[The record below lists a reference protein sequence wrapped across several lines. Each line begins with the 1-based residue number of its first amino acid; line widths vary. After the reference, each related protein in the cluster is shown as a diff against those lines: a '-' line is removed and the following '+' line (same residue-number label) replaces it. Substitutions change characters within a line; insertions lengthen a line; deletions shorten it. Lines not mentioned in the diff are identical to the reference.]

1 MTGVRISHR
10 VHTPAPPP
18 DVWAVL
24 SQPQRWPE
32 FELSLTRV
40 HGAAG
45 AAVPGQ
51 RLVAISRGLGLR
63 LPVDVGHVIA
73 RKALMVRVRL
83 LPGLTQDVEYVLVPA
98 ARGGTDITAIVTAS
112 GPLARAAFL
121 PLWSN
126 AALGARLLG
135 RRAVEE
141 RRHRLRSTGGAA

>member
-1 MTGVRISHR
+1 VRISHR

-24 SQPQRWPE
+24 SQPRRWPQ
-32 FELSLTRV
+32 FELSLIRV

-45 AAVPGQ
+45 AAAEGQ

-63 LPVDVGHVIA
+63 LPVDIGHVVP
-73 RKALMVRVRL
+73 RKALLARVRL

-98 ARGGTDITAIVTAS
+98 ARGGTDITVIVTAA
-112 GPLARAAFL
+112 GPLARAALL

-126 AALGARLLG
+126 AALGIRLLA
-135 RRAVEE
+135 RRAVDE
-141 RRHRLRSTGGAA
+141 RRQRLRMTGGAA